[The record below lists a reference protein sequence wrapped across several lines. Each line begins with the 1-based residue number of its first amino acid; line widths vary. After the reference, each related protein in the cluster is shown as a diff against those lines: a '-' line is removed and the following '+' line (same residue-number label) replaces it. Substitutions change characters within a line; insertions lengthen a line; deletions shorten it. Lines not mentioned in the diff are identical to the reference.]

1 MSGTASHPDKWALTR
16 KGGSCLDLDWV
27 LHLSALQSPARCGHL
42 SIPFRNRPKGMLT
55 LPSVPMAVVCTAP
68 GLIAVVFVAKAI
80 TLIEG
85 LEQVNLH

>member
-1 MSGTASHPDKWALTR
+1 
-16 KGGSCLDLDWV
+16 
-27 LHLSALQSPARCGHL
+27 
-42 SIPFRNRPKGMLT
+42 MLT